1 MRTLLLIDFNNVLHR
16 GFSVHSHLSFAGK
29 STGGLFGFTLQ
40 LSQMIGKYQPDDILV
55 CLDSP
60 PYFRSDVYPQY
71 KKLRAKAKDPEREKA
86 IGQNRKLV
94 TQLLEELSI
103 RTWGEEGMEADD
115 LIAAACDK
123 HHDDYD
129 RIVIGSN
136 DDDLYQLFKYENV
149 YFRSKKGNKESGLYS
164 ADDFYEDNADMTLRK
179 WMRLLMM
186 KGTHNDIAGIKGI
199 GPAKAEAVLA
209 EGRWR
214 KFYKENE
221 EELDLYHSLIQLP
234 YVNTLEVPELIRLG
248 FNTRKLMRFL
258 ASNGIEY
265 TGYMKNAF
273 KTLNGE

>member
-1 MRTLLLIDFNNVLHR
+1 MTTLLLIDFNNVLHR

-40 LSQMIGKYQPDDILV
+40 LCQMLGNYDPTDIIV
-55 CLDSP
+55 CIDSP
-60 PYFRSDVYPQY
+60 PYFRSDIYPEY
-71 KKLRAKAKDPEREKA
+71 KKLRKKTKDPEREKA

-94 TQLLEELSI
+94 MELLALLSI
-103 RTWGEEGMEADD
+103 KTWEEEGMEADD

-129 RIVIGSN
+129 RIVVGSN

-164 ADDFYEDNADMTLRK
+164 ADDFYEDNPGMTLRK
-179 WMRLLMM
+179 WIRLLMM
-186 KGTHNDIAGIKGI
+186 KGTHNDVAGIKGI
-199 GPAKAEAVLA
+199 GPAKAEAVLK
-209 EGRWR
+209 EGRW
-214 KFYKENE
+214 KEFYKEHE
-221 EELDLYHSLIQLP
+221 KELDMYFTLIDLP
-234 YVNTLEVPELIRLG
+234 FTDDLETPELIRLG
-248 FNTRKLMRFL
+248 FSERKLMRFL